1 MEPQRAPI
9 MVLVT
14 LQQACARLIRKGSDL
29 AMLRRAPLYVVH
41 VQQNDPG
48 RDAPAIDVQALNFLY
63 ALSGEVGASMC
74 VLTADVAV
82 TAMANYAAEQ
92 GVDTILMGGGERAA
106 GIAETLSGLLP
117 GVKVMILENEDA

>member
-1 MEPQRAPI
+1 MEQRQAPI

-29 AMLRRAPLYVVH
+29 AMLRRAPLLVVH
-41 VQQNDPG
+41 VQENAPDQA
-48 RDAPAIDVQALNFLY
+48 APAIDVTALNYLY

-92 GVDTILMGGGERAA
+92 GVSTILMGGGRRAS

-117 GVKVMILENEDA
+117 GVQVVILEEEDA

>member
-1 MEPQRAPI
+1 MEQQQAPI

-29 AMLRRAPLYVVH
+29 AMLRHVPLYVLH
-41 VQQNDPG
+41 VQQNDP
-48 RDAPAIDVQALNFLY
+48 DQTAPAIDVTALNYLY
-63 ALSGEVGASMC
+63 ALSGEVGADMC
-74 VLTADVAV
+74 VLTADVPV

-92 GVDTILMGGGERAA
+92 RVDTILMGGGARAA

-117 GVKVMILENEDA
+117 GVKVIILENEEA